1 MLRRPCGLTSV
12 LVLSAAALILGVVAP
27 AFGGVETALAASG
40 GRSLDV
46 CVVEPGFATPGDT
59 FGLQT
64 TGPKHFSASGQVH
77 ASACGTYTPLPS
89 SGTYTLTQSQ
99 TPSGWHLAQ
108 IYCYTVG
115 SAATANGT
123 VDLSSASATVKVK
136 GPTTCIFAELPGG
149 GGGFVGGSSSGSSSQ
164 SGTTKPTVS
173 TTTTTTTSKTV
184 TTVCV
189 PIYGPNPSGKGVII
203 ISHQCFPIP

>member
-1 MLRRPCGLTSV
+1 MRRPCRLTAV
-12 LVLSAAALILGVVAP
+12 LVLSAAALILGMLAP
-27 AFGGVETALAASG
+27 AFVGVETALAASG
-40 GRSLDV
+40 SRSLDV

-64 TGPKHFSASGQVH
+64 SGPKNFNANAQLH
-77 ASACGTYTPLPS
+77 ASACGTYTQLPS

-108 IYCYTVG
+108 IYCYTVA
-115 SAATANGT
+115 SAATPNGT
-123 VDLSSASATVKVK
+123 VDLSSASATVQVK

-149 GGGFVGGSSSGSSSQ
+149 SGGFVGGSSSGSTSK

-173 TTTTTTTSKTV
+173 TTTTTTKTV

-189 PIYGPNPSGKGVII
+189 PIYGPNGKGGAII
-203 ISHQCFPIP
+203 VSHQCFPVP

>member
-1 MLRRPCGLTSV
+1 MMLRSCRWTAV
-12 LVLSAAALILGVVAP
+12 LALSAAALILGVLAP
-27 AFGGVETALAASG
+27 VFGGVETAWAASG

-64 TGPKHFSASGQVH
+64 TGPKSFTASAQLQ
-77 ASACGTYTPLPS
+77 ASACGSYPQLPS
-89 SGTYTLTQSQ
+89 SGTYTVTQSQ

-108 IYCYTVG
+108 IYCYTVA
-115 SAATANGT
+115 SAGTANGT

-136 GPTTCIFAELPGG
+136 GPTACIFAELPGG

-164 SGTTKPTVS
+164 SGTT
-173 TTTTTTTSKTV
+173 TTTKPGTANTKPPTGNTSPGTFV
-184 TTVCV
+184 TCV
-189 PIYGPNPSGKGVII
+189 PHCILGHRAPP
-203 ISHQCFPIP
+203 